1 MCSSEVAGTL
11 RFRQTLPSDDDEGLA
26 GVRPGT
32 VAAGVVAV
40 VILLGAGAVALSGT
54 GSPSA
59 GPTTGP
65 VAPTK
70 SAPPPSAAYPLAD
83 LTPTLAATADQG
95 PLLVAPEVDWQLF
108 AGVPL
113 PYSRTAGPL
122 EVDGPV
128 YSGYERSQIGALI
141 AAVQLGTRYLLT
153 PGDLWR
159 EVLQRQALAGVGRDV
174 FARNRA
180 TVDADDPPGTYG
192 QPAGFRFV
200 AFTPDVASIQLVSR
214 FPTSGNLQVVTVT
227 VKWARGDWRLEL
239 QPDGGSSP
247 TAQAVRDLDGF
258 VVWGI

>member
-1 MCSSEVAGTL
+1 MAGTL
-11 RFRQTLPSDDDEGLA
+11 RLRQTLTGATDEDLGGL
-26 GVRPGT
+26 RPGT
-32 VAAGVVAV
+32 IAAGVVAV
-40 VILLGAGAVALSGT
+40 VILLGAGGVALSGA

-59 GPTTGP
+59 APMAGP
-65 VAPTK
+65 VASTPAAPAPSAT
-70 SAPPPSAAYPLAD
+70 APPAE
-83 LTPTLAATADQG
+83 LTSTSVARSEEG

-122 EVDGPV
+122 SVDGPV
-128 YSGYERSQIGALI
+128 CSGYERSQTGALI
-141 AAVQLGTRYLLT
+141 AAVQLGNRYLLT
-153 PGDLWR
+153 PGEGWR
-159 EVLQRQALAGVGRDV
+159 EVVEQQVLPGAGRDV
-174 FARNRA
+174 FARNR
-180 TVDADDPPGTYG
+180 TGVDADDPPGTFG

-247 TAQAVRDLDGF
+247 TAQAVGDLDGF

>member
-1 MCSSEVAGTL
+1 MDTL
-11 RFRQTLPSDDDEGLA
+11 RFRDSLTRDADPHMA
-26 GVRPGT
+26 GPRPGT

-40 VILLGAGAVALSGT
+40 VILAGAGAVALSG
-54 GSPSA
+54 GDSPSA
-59 GPTTGP
+59 GP
-65 VAPTK
+65 VAHTSAAPAPAVA
-70 SAPPPSAAYPLAD
+70 APPPD
-83 LTPTLAATADQG
+83 LTPTPVATAAEG

-122 EVDGPV
+122 AVDGPV
-128 YSGYERSQIGALI
+128 YSGYERSQSGALI

-153 PGDLWR
+153 PGEGWR
-159 EVLQRQALAGVGRDV
+159 EVLERQVLPGVGRDM

-180 TVDADDPPGTYG
+180 TVDADDPHGTYG

-200 AFTPDVASIQLVSR
+200 AVTPDVASIQLVSR
-214 FPTSGNLQVVTVT
+214 FPLTGNLQVVTVT

-247 TAQAVRDLDGF
+247 TAQTIPDLDGF
-258 VVWGI
+258 VVWGS

>member
-1 MCSSEVAGTL
+1 MAGTL
-11 RFRQTLPSDDDEGLA
+11 RLRQTLTSATDEDLGGL
-26 GVRPGT
+26 RPGT
-32 VAAGVVAV
+32 IAAGVVAV
-40 VILLGAGAVALSGT
+40 VILLGAGAVALSGA
-54 GSPSA
+54 GSPPAAPSA
-59 GPTTGP
+59 GP
-65 VAPTK
+65 VAPAPAAP
-70 SAPPPSAAYPLAD
+70 APPAE
-83 LTPTLAATADQG
+83 LTSTSVARSDQAL
-95 PLLVAPEVDWQLF
+95 LLVAPEVDWQLF

-122 EVDGPV
+122 SVDGPV
-128 YSGYERSQIGALI
+128 YGGYERSQTGALI
-141 AAVQLGTRYLLT
+141 AAAQLGNRYLLT

-159 EVLQRQALAGVGRDV
+159 DVVEQQVLPGVGRDV

-180 TVDADDPPGTYG
+180 GVDADDPPGTYG

>member
-11 RFRQTLPSDDDEGLA
+11 RFRQTLPHDDDEGLA

-40 VILLGAGAVALSGT
+40 VILLGAGAVALSGK

-65 VAPTK
+65 VAPTT
-70 SAPPPSAAYPLAD
+70 SAP
-83 LTPTLAATADQG
+83 
-95 PLLVAPEVDWQLF
+95 
-108 AGVPL
+108 
-113 PYSRTAGPL
+113 PL